1 MLKLV
6 RNEAA
11 VVKKTI
17 IKKKKPHILAQS
29 FGWYGA
35 LALMMGFLLVSTKAI
50 KPDSL
55 TYQLLNLSGALSL
68 IVLGF
73 DRHVRQ
79 TIVVNIFWATV
90 AMIALFNLVF

>member
-1 MLKLV
+1 M
-6 RNEAA
+6 
-11 VVKKTI
+11 VKKKLT
-17 IKKKKPHILAQS
+17 KKKPHLLAQS

-35 LALMMGFLLVSTKAI
+35 LALMTGFLLVSMKVI

-79 TIVVNIFWATV
+79 TIVVNVFWATV